1 MKKVYNVPQWTEN
14 TIQLVKKYSDR
25 KIIVHNKFSKEPL
38 KLLFKDAWAFVSLQ
52 STAGFTAMLN
62 GVPSYFTDKSLSSIG
77 NIKNIENPKINYDI
91 FKNLAYGQ
99 WTLKEI
105 ETGGWENI
113 SKNLL

>member
-1 MKKVYNVPQWTEN
+1 MP
-14 TIQLVKKYSDR
+14 
-25 KIIVHNKFSKEPL
+25 NKFSKEPL

-99 WTLKEI
+99 WTLKKWKLERP
-105 ETGGWENI
+105 GKI
-113 SKNLL
+113 SQKIYSKIILIRFKLITILNL